1 MGAGSS
7 VGVSAN
13 GNGGGVENGQLLSA
27 AMVAAEAGAKVLE
40 SYFRSGRLRVDVK
53 GAHDFVTQAD
63 RESEA
68 ALVAEILAR
77 FPDHRILAEEGTVHE
92 SATADFEWVIDP
104 LDGTTNFL
112 QGLPVW
118 AISIACRRGAELLA
132 AVVLDPQ
139 GGNLFTASR
148 GGGAYWNGRPVHVS
162 ARASLDGAFLA
173 TGYPF
178 RARAALDLYLEM
190 FRSVFA
196 HSRAIRRCG
205 AAALDL
211 AYTAA
216 GVYDGFFE
224 FRLSPWD
231 IAAGAL
237 LIEEAGGVLSDFDGR
252 GGYLESGN
260 VLAGA
265 PGVHAGLV
273 ESARACG
280 ARESALDVLVPRA

>member
-1 MGAGSS
+1 MIARPTPG
-7 VGVSAN
+7 
-13 GNGGGVENGQLLSA
+13 ELA
-27 AMVAAEAGAKVLE
+27 AAAEAAADAGAAVLQR
-40 SYFRSGRLRVDVK
+40 YFRSGRLEVSLK
-53 GAHDFVTQAD
+53 GANDFVTQAD

-68 ALVAEILAR
+68 VLVAELLAR
-77 FPDHRILAEEGTVHE
+77 FPAHRILAEEGTLHAG
-92 SATADFEWVIDP
+92 ATADYEWVIDP

-118 AISIACRRGAELLA
+118 AVSVACRRGGELLA
-132 AVVLDPQ
+132 GVVLDPS
-139 GGNLFTASR
+139 GGNRFVAAR
-148 GGGAYWNGRPVHVS
+148 GDGAFWNGRRMRVS
-162 ARASLDGAFLA
+162 SRPALDGAFLA

-178 RARAALDLYLEM
+178 RAQAALEVYLDLFRAA
-190 FRSVFA
+190 FRRA
-196 HSRAIRRCG
+196 RAIRRCG

-237 LIEEAGGVLSDFDGR
+237 LIEEAGGVLSDLDG
-252 GGYLESGN
+252 GGDYLASGN

-273 ESARACG
+273 EAARASVSEQ
-280 ARESALDVLVPRA
+280 AVDRLVPR